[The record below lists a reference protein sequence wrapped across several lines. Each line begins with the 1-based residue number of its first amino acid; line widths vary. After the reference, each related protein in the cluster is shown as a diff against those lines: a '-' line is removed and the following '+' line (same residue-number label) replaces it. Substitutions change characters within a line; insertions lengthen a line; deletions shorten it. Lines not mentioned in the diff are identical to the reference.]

1 MSHRTRRLSRR
12 QQRLAR
18 VVSAARWQ
26 RRALRNADV
35 PATRSL
41 IDGDPETRQRL
52 QTHFLGR
59 ERGAVLVEYAIILPL
74 AVMLGVSGLFYGL
87 GVLESIR
94 LEHAATEAVHVHEDT
109 AATLVEQAGG
119 TLVCFWAG
127 DGEGGCFPDEL
138 EGLDRVQVVA
148 ESVKTYQPPLGARI
162 VPTARAVAVTS

>member
-1 MSHRTRRLSRR
+1 MGFGRHTPTGRGWCLSRELSAPLLRAPFLRRGRNPGPASVGPDNRVGGVHSDPQRSPMSHRTRRLSRR

-74 AVMLGVSGLFYGL
+74 AVMLGVSGLFYG
-87 GVLESIR
+87 
-94 LEHAATEAVHVHEDT
+94 
-109 AATLVEQAGG
+109 
-119 TLVCFWAG
+119 
-127 DGEGGCFPDEL
+127 
-138 EGLDRVQVVA
+138 
-148 ESVKTYQPPLGARI
+148 
-162 VPTARAVAVTS
+162 